1 MQEWAQFELKGHT
14 FIAYL
19 PSDDTEEQVFTISVL
34 KDGTEL
40 HRETVALFHR
50 PIFGPDVEDVATLN
64 EKVEEII
71 ADLGLE

>member
-19 PSDDTEEQVFTISVL
+19 PSDETEEQVFTISVL

-40 HRETVALFHR
+40 
-50 PIFGPDVEDVATLN
+50 
-64 EKVEEII
+64 
-71 ADLGLE
+71 